1 MRGILASNSHRSL
14 APANVMADNS
24 LSNRSTWFVKDWRH
38 RTTTSPNH
46 CPTICCQDDYF
57 YCFYQ
62 YKPALQGLGVADSA
76 SGHRAGSRF
85 KYLFHQHRAVCET
98 PVLPVRSGR
107 AGRRIDEVDLL

>member
-1 MRGILASNSHRSL
+1 M
-14 APANVMADNS
+14 
-24 LSNRSTWFVKDWRH
+24 
-38 RTTTSPNH
+38 
-46 CPTICCQDDYF
+46 TIF
-57 YCFYQ
+57 TVFYQ

-98 PVLPVRSGR
+98 PVLSVRSGR